1 MRSLVRLTAG
11 TERAYA
17 HTQQWREVIGMLRWF
32 LFETKLG
39 DLTLRLFERV
49 TGFGLVELE
58 EMEAWEFG
66 IEKPTQV

>member
-11 TERAYA
+11 IERA
-17 HTQQWREVIGMLRWF
+17 QQWREVIGMLRWF

>member
-11 TERAYA
+11 TERA
-17 HTQQWREVIGMLRWF
+17 QQWREVIGMLRWF

-39 DLTLRLFERV
+39 DLALRLFERV

-58 EMEAWEFG
+58 EMEAWEYG
-66 IEKPTQV
+66 MKEPSQV